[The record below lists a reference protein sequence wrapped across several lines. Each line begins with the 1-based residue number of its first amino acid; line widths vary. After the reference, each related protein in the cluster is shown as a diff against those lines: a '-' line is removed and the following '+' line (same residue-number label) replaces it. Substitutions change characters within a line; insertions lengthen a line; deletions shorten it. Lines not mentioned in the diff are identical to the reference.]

1 MSGRGALSTAL
12 QLMAARF
19 APRPPAP
26 ELRGELCLSVSETGW
41 RATLRPGDGSA
52 PETLQESLGTEQAAL
67 APPDMLR
74 RAVRAVTP
82 SQRERIGSVRLLVA
96 DPAVSIVDNRSARI
110 KSTDPA
116 GIRQAGAQELGS
128 PGAVFASKPFG
139 QSSEHEVKRGVY
151 AFATTDRARDYLGAL
166 DSLAV
171 KLVQLLPASLL
182 LLDTPEERPFA
193 AIDVRATGSTLL
205 LADPETGAVACREL
219 AVGWRSFVAAMAEA
233 TSVSVR
239 DAAEG
244 LERRACFRPDAG
256 ASGSAGALAT
266 GTERALSPIL
276 AQLRTELHS
285 TLDFFAFQRMA
296 GAPERLWV
304 SGEAHRVRGLTE
316 WIGHAAGLEP
326 TAGQDAHVRF
336 LATSAAGSAN
346 LIEGLPKGL
355 LRIGKVDYHF
365 AEGRFRPDQ
374 PEAPARAA
382 RPPRELLQQRMT
394 VALLRETLAA
404 FDVKRVAVPA
414 LAVLGLGLVP
424 WLSIDSAAAERHRAA
439 AVLAAAIDE
448 DATLRSAVVRR
459 ARPPAAGDVEMRL
472 YWTEK
477 LTAIAEAVPDA
488 VWITRAGVTAGA
500 QPAGD
505 RLVLEGDVAAALAD
519 PLGRVTELIDRL
531 SANAAFMRDVSAIS
545 FDGVTV
551 APGPGGDVAHFII
564 TVVLAGQP
572 RSAPR
577 RG

>member
-1 MSGRGALSTAL
+1 MIALRTAL
-12 QLMAARF
+12 ERLAARF
-19 APRPPAP
+19 APKPPAP
-26 ELRGELCLSVSETGW
+26 ELRGELCISVSGTGW
-41 RATLRPGDGSA
+41 RATLRPGDGAA

-74 RAVRAVTP
+74 RAVRAITP

-96 DPAVSIVDNRSARI
+96 DPAISIVDNRSARI

-128 PGAVFASKPFG
+128 PGAVYASLPFG

-166 DSLAV
+166 DSLAI
-171 KLVQLLPASLL
+171 KLVQLLPAALL
-182 LLDTPEERPFA
+182 LLDGAEERPFA
-193 AIDVRATGSTLL
+193 AIDVRATSSTLL
-205 LADPETGAVACREL
+205 LADPETGAVACREI
-219 AVGWRSFVAAMAEA
+219 AVGWRSFVAALAEA

-256 ASGSAGALAT
+256 AANALAT
-266 GTERALSPIL
+266 GTERALGPIL
-276 AQLRTELHS
+276 ALLRTELQS

-316 WIGHAAGLEP
+316 WIGQATGLQP
-326 TAGQDAHVRF
+326 TAGQDTHERF
-336 LATSAAGSAN
+336 LATDAAGSAN

-365 AEGRFRPDQ
+365 TAGRFRPDQ
-374 PEAPARAA
+374 PEAPVRAA
-382 RPPRELLQQRMT
+382 RPPRDLLQQKLT
-394 VALLRETLAA
+394 VALLRETLAS
-404 FDVKRVAVPA
+404 FDLKRVAVPA
-414 LAVLGLGLVP
+414 LAVIGLGLVP
-424 WLSIDSAAAERHRAA
+424 WVTIDSAAAGRHRAA
-439 AVLAAAIDE
+439 DVLAAAMAE
-448 DATLRSAVVRR
+448 DAALRSAVVRR
-459 ARPPAAGDVEMRL
+459 ARPPEAGDAAARL

-477 LTAIAEAVPDA
+477 LAALAEAVPDA
-488 VWITRAGVTAGA
+488 VWITKAAVTPGV

-505 RLVLEGDVAAALAD
+505 RLVLEGDVAAAPAGQAD

-531 SANAAFMRDVSAIS
+531 SGDAAFMRDVSAIS

-551 APGPGGDVAHFII
+551 ARGPEGDVAHFTI